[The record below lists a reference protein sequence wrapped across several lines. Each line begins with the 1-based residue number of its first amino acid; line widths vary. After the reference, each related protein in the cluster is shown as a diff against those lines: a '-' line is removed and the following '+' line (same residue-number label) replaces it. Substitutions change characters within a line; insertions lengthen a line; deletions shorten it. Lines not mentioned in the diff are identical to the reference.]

1 MSRILS
7 QEEID
12 ALIAAPPGDAASKG
26 ADSGAPVTT
35 LG

>member
-12 ALIAAPPGDAASKG
+12 ALIASSPGDGAAPT
-26 ADSGAPVTT
+26 ARTPRR
-35 LG
+35 